1 MAMVKRGDTGTEY
14 ESEVIVR
21 DDILKT
27 PGACLLV
34 GVAKEGQEVT
44 IALTRDE
51 EIQVLCDLAAA
62 IAKRIERKP
71 IERKPALQVPAGTAC
86 VNPRKKDLC
95 SFLASQ

>member
-27 PGACLLV
+27 PGACILV

-71 IERKPALQVPAGTAC
+71 IERKPALQVPAGTVSVTAA
-86 VNPRKKDLC
+86 KKVL
-95 SFLASQ
+95 